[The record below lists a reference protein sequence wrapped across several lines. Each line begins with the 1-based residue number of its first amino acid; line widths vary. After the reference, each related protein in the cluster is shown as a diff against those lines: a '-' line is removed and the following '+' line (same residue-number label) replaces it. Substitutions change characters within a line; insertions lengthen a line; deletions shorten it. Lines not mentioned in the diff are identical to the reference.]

1 MITKFNYRFFNYRK
15 IALLF
20 FISFLQYIMFKV
32 PFLNYNIN
40 TEFLSQINFKEPLTS
55 INGMCPIFINT
66 GLIYFVITTIVEVI
80 RKNCLL
86 LAEVNESFKSNNFAK
101 QTQQN
106 IYYAFDRLDN
116 SNPFLY
122 SNKQASLRE

>member
-1 MITKFNYRFFNYRK
+1 MITKFNYRFFNYK
-15 IALLF
+15 KLSLLF
-20 FISFLQYIMFKV
+20 SISFLQYLLFKI

-40 TEFLSQINFKEPLTS
+40 TEFLSQINFKEPIAS

-66 GLIYFVITTIVEVI
+66 GLIHFVITTIIEVI
-80 RKNCLL
+80 RKNCVLL
-86 LAEVNESFKSNNFAK
+86 CVTNSKLENNTVIGNVYLKA
-101 QTQQN
+101 
-106 IYYAFDRLDN
+106 YYSFDRLDN

>member
-1 MITKFNYRFFNYRK
+1 MITKFTYKFFNYK
-15 IALLF
+15 KLALLF

-32 PFLNYNIN
+32 PFFNYNIN
-40 TEFLSQINFKEPLTS
+40 TEFLSQINFKEPLNS
-55 INGMCPIFINT
+55 INGMCPIFINS

-86 LAEVNESFKSNNFAK
+86 LAEVNDNFKSNNFAE
-101 QTQQN
+101 QIQQN
-106 IYYAFDRLDN
+106 INYAFDRLDN

-122 SNKQASLRE
+122 SNKQVALLE